1 VVLDGFNNQIIGFAL
16 PAILKDWGLPRAE
29 FAPVVSGGL
38 VGMAVGTFLGGLGGD
53 RWGRKP
59 SLIASVLLFG
69 AASGLTSLAHN
80 PLEIGVLRFI
90 SGMGIG
96 GALPN
101 AATLAAEFTP
111 ARKRAMAVT
120 CTIVCVPLGG
130 LAGGLLAAQVLPS
143 LGWRAFYV
151 MAGAAPLVIAL
162 ILWLLLPE
170 SPSFLARRPGRAE
183 ELSRFLRRCGVT
195 GEEELRLTVRAPVQ
209 AGGRKRGLRALFE
222 PFYARDTAALWLVF
236 FSSQAG
242 VYLVFTWLPT
252 LLADRGFGL
261 NITSMGLMANN
272 LGGVIGALVGAR
284 AIEAFGSRRAMTAL
298 ALGAAAVAAILYG
311 LPIAPG
317 RGLVGLIVLLTA
329 HGFFLNGVQTTVYAL
344 TAHVYLADVRA
355 TGSGTALAVGRAGG
369 ILSAF
374 AGAALLADA
383 GRPFFIALAAV
394 MALAAVGLLMVRR
407 HIPPLD
413 AA

>member
-1 VVLDGFNNQIIGFAL
+1 
-16 PAILKDWGLPRAE
+16 
-29 FAPVVSGGL
+29 
-38 VGMAVGTFLGGLGGD
+38 MAVGTFLGGLGGD

-59 SLIASVLLFG
+59 SLVASVLLFG
-69 AASGLTSLAHN
+69 AASGLTSLAHT

-101 AATLAAEFTP
+101 ASTLAAEFTP

-130 LAGGLLAAQVLPS
+130 LAGGLLAAEVLPS
-143 LGWRAFYV
+143 LGWRALYV

-162 ILWLLLPE
+162 VLWLLLPE
-170 SPSFLARRPGRAE
+170 SPSFLARRPARSE
-183 ELSRFLRRCGVT
+183 ELNRFLRRCGPMAQAD
-195 GEEELRLTVRAPVQ
+195 VRFAAHAPIQ
-209 AGGRKRGLRALFE
+209 ASGRKRGLRALFE
-222 PFYARDTAALWLVF
+222 PFYARDTAFLWLVF
-236 FSSQAG
+236 FSAQAG
-242 VYLVFTWLPT
+242 VYLIFTWLPT

-261 NITSMGLMANN
+261 GVTSMGLTATN
-272 LGGVIGALVGAR
+272 LGGVIGALVGAW

-298 ALGAAAVAAILYG
+298 ALGATASAGVLYFVH
-311 LPIAPG
+311 IAPG
-317 RGLVGLIVLLTA
+317 GTLMGLIGLLA
-329 HGFFLNGVQTTVYAL
+329 VQGFFLNGVQTTVYAL

-369 ILSAF
+369 IFSAF

-383 GRPFFIALAAV
+383 GRPFFAALAIV
-394 MALAAVGLLMVRR
+394 MALAAVGLLLVGR
-407 HIPPLD
+407 HIPPQD